1 MKKILVYSISALS
14 MIGAISIWYL
24 IHSLTS
30 PYSNTGPTEEFSKER
45 LYWENQLHRDPKTGK
60 IPKGIRIRENSFI
73 FSLNSKALSK
83 SNNRLQSTNYWEQR
97 GIYEVGGRTRALA
110 FDIRNENI
118 ILTAG
123 VSGGIWRSIDAGLS
137 WSKRSNPQQL
147 QSVSCITQDT
157 RPGRE
162 DTWYCG
168 TGELWG
174 NSAAIQGDGIFKS
187 TDNGLT
193 WFLLAS
199 TATLTPDTWDNK
211 FDYCWKILMNP
222 YATNDDGE
230 VYVSTALGGIYR
242 SKDGGTLWT
251 AVFGGQG
258 NTFGR
263 FIEIDQSP
271 SGIFYAAVS
280 NYYQNNK
287 PSGIFRSINGTNWV
301 NITPENF
308 PAKYA
313 RIVIGIAPSDESQVY
328 FAAETPEYGKW
339 TTNSMGDDLW
349 HSFWKYTYISGD
361 GSGNGGVWE
370 DRSENLPRP
379 ELVRGHMNSQSSYNL
394 CLEVKP
400 DDPNVVF
407 LGATTLYRSKDGF
420 KTSNWDWIG
429 GTCPFEDCDYFY
441 RYPNHHADNHTIV
454 FSRTNPNIMFTGSDG
469 GVHKT
474 IDCMADRVEWIS
486 LNNGYF
492 TTQFYSIEVDKGTPG
507 SEYLLGGLQDNGTL
521 SQRTNSYAEKW
532 GEPSRGDGFCC
543 QVPDG
548 NPYIYTSQNSSY
560 QPKIKIY
567 RAVQLPNGKNEVFTR
582 IDPIGGKDF
591 IWNTPF
597 KLDPNNNNIM
607 YVAGGNLVW
616 RNNDLE
622 SIPFVNTKDSISKN
636 WDSLTLTRLNNF
648 DQSQSRAEAV
658 TALDIS
664 KSPAN
669 VLYFGTSYGRVFRVD
684 KSNEGQPESKE
695 ITGMEFPKYGNVQC
709 IATNPEDAKDVI
721 VAFSN
726 YSVVSLFRSTDSG
739 STWVSIS
746 GNLEENPNG
755 GGAGPATH
763 WVEILKVKGKYL
775 YLCGTSA
782 GLFITSY
789 LNGANTIWQ
798 QESPELIGNMVIMM
812 IDTRQSDGFTAVS
825 THGNGV
831 YTSYIKNLPPIP
843 DQVGLIQPINKT
855 KGILA
860 KTVLTWNASTTTGYY
875 NLQIAK
881 DPDFEQI
888 ILNKSLDTNL
898 FTFMDIEQGL
908 KKYYWRVSALS
919 AGGPSEFSPIW
930 SFESACLAPVLVFP
944 ENQVKDLDF
953 ASVLLK
959 WNKSEGASSYHIQ
972 LSDKISFEPMVLNDT
987 VSSEQSIPIF
997 LKASTRYF
1005 WRVAAIG
1012 EGGEGIISKQFTFV
1026 TAPTTGVLTGS
1037 SQQNTA
1043 LYPNPATDFV
1053 NLKFYSNDA
1062 QIIGIKLYDFNGRL
1076 VSDEG
1081 FNYYYSGEH
1090 TIRVNLKN
1098 YISGSYFFK
1107 IEYGNDYI
1115 ENQLL
1120 IIKK

>member
-1 MKKILVYSISALS
+1 MKKILIYSLTALS
-14 MIGAISIWYL
+14 IIGAISVWYL
-24 IHSLTS
+24 INQGSAVS
-30 PYSNTGPTEEFSKER
+30 SISGPTEEFTKER

-60 IPKGIRIRENSFI
+60 IPKGIRIRENNFVS
-73 FSLNSKALSK
+73 SLNNKFKSK
-83 SNNRLQSTNYWEQR
+83 SGNRLQSVNFWEQR

-110 FDIRNENI
+110 FDIRNENTVI
-118 ILTAG
+118 AAG
-123 VSGGIWRSIDAGLS
+123 VSGGIWRSTDAGLS
-137 WSKRSNPQQL
+137 WSKRSDPQQL
-147 QSVSCITQDT
+147 QSVSCITQDV
-157 RPGRE
+157 RPGHE

-187 TDNGLT
+187 TDNGLS
-193 WFLLAS
+193 WFSLPS
-199 TATLTPDTWDNK
+199 TTTLTPESWDNK

-222 YATNDDGE
+222 YAANDDGE
-230 VYVSTALGGIYR
+230 VYVSTSLGGIYR
-242 SKDGGTLWT
+242 SNDGGKIWK

-258 NTFGR
+258 NNFGR
-263 FIEIDQSP
+263 FIEIAQSP

-280 NYYQNNK
+280 NYYQNNT

-328 FAAETPEYGKW
+328 FVAETPEYGKW

-349 HSFWKYTYISGD
+349 HSFWKYTYVTGD
-361 GSGNGGVWE
+361 GAGSGGIWE

-379 ELVRGHMNSQSSYNL
+379 DLVRGHMNSQSSYNL
-394 CLEVKP
+394 CIHVKP

-429 GTCPFEDCDYFY
+429 GTCPWNDCDYSY

-454 FSRTNPNIMFTGSDG
+454 FSRTNPNIMYTGSDG

-474 IDCMADRVEWIS
+474 IDCMANTVEWIS

-507 SEYLLGGLQDNGTL
+507 SEYILGGLQDNGTL
-521 SQRTNSYAEKW
+521 SQKTNSYAQKW
-532 GEPSRGDGFCC
+532 DEPSRGDGFCC

-548 NPYIYTSQNSSY
+548 NQCIYVSQNSSY
-560 QPKIKIY
+560 QPKIKVF

-582 IDPIGGKDF
+582 IEPRGGKDF

-607 YVAGGNLVW
+607 YLAGGNLVW
-616 RNNDLE
+616 RNNDLG
-622 SIPFVNTKDSISKN
+622 SIPFVNTTDSITTN
-636 WDSLTLTRLNNF
+636 WDSLTYTRLNNF

-664 KSPAN
+664 NAPAN

-684 KSNEGQPESKE
+684 KANQGQPESVE
-695 ITGMEFPKYGNVQC
+695 VTGMEFPKYGNVNC
-709 IATNPEDAKDVI
+709 IAMNPEDASDVI

-739 STWVSIS
+739 KTWSQIS
-746 GNLEENPNG
+746 GNLEESPNG
-755 GGAGPATH
+755 FGAGPATH
-763 WVEILKVKGKYL
+763 WVEMLKVNGKYL

-782 GLFITSY
+782 GLFITAY

-831 YTSYIKNLPPIP
+831 YTSYIKNLPAIP
-843 DQVGLIQPINKT
+843 DQVNLIEPVNKT
-855 KGILA
+855 KGIQS
-860 KTVLTWNASTTTGYY
+860 KTLLTWEKSSITGYY
-875 NLQIAK
+875 NLQVSK
-881 DPDFEQI
+881 DANFEQI
-888 ILNKSLDTNL
+888 ILNTTIDTTISTIPDL
-898 FTFMDIEQGL
+898 EQGL
-908 KKYYWRVSALS
+908 KTYYWRVAAIS
-919 AGGPSEFSPIW
+919 AGGQSQFSQIW
-930 SFESACLAPVLVFP
+930 SFETACLAPELVFP
-944 ENQVKDLDF
+944 ENQTKDLDF
-953 ASVLLK
+953 SAVIMK
-959 WNKSEGASSYHIQ
+959 WNQAEGAVKYHVQ
-972 LSDKISFEPMVLNDT
+972 LSDKIGFNQLVMDDT
-987 VSSEQSIPIF
+987 VSTLQTIPIF

-1005 WRVAAIG
+1005 WRVATIG
-1012 EGGEGIISKQFTFV
+1012 EGGEGVFSKQFAFV
-1026 TAPTTGVLTGS
+1026 TAASTGVIGNSGLSTS
-1037 SQQNTA
+1037 
-1043 LYPNPATDFV
+1043 LFPNPANEYV
-1053 NLKFYSNDA
+1053 NLKFSNKNA
-1062 QIIGIKLYDFNGRL
+1062 QIVGINLYDFTGKL
-1076 VSDEG
+1076 VAGEG
-1081 FNYYYSGEH
+1081 YRFYYTGEYS
-1090 TIRVNLKN
+1090 IKMNLKN
-1098 YISGSYFFK
+1098 LPSGSYYFK